1 MGSSA
6 KSSSL
11 QTINHE
17 NPWLLLLFAS
27 LLPWQLRLMLM
38 RTPTTPMAT
47 ATATTLAT
55 TTAMLLPTD
64 TAMDTATTD
73 TPMPLDTTMAR
84 GLLMPSPLLMLMPTT
99 ATLLWLPLTLCPPST
114 EVPSTDLPLCT
125 AVSTATTMA
134 RGLLMPSPLLPLLL
148 KLMPML
154 TTTTGMPTTDTVS
167 TMATLLPTM
176 DTMDTPATTDIP
188 TCTTATATPTITNL
202 LIFVK
207 N

>member
-1 MGSSA
+1 MD
-6 KSSSL
+6 
-11 QTINHE
+11 
-17 NPWLLLLFAS
+17 PWPLLLFAS
-27 LLPWQLRLMLM
+27 LLPWQLTPMLTLT
-38 RTPTTPMAT
+38 RTTPMAT

-55 TTAMLLPTD
+55 TTAMGSPTD
-64 TAMDTATTD
+64 TATDTATTD

-99 ATLLWLPLTLCPPST
+99 ATPLWLLPLTPCPPST
-114 EVPSTDLPLCT
+114 EVLCT
-125 AVSTATTMA
+125 DSPRSMAVSTATTMA
-134 RGLLMPSPLLPLLL
+134 RGPLMLLL
-148 KLMPML
+148 KPMPMP
-154 TTTTGMPTTDTVS
+154 TTTTGMPTTATVS

-188 TCTTATATPTITNL
+188 TCTTATATPTDANL

>member
-1 MGSSA
+1 
-6 KSSSL
+6 
-11 QTINHE
+11 
-17 NPWLLLLFAS
+17 
-27 LLPWQLRLMLM
+27 
-38 RTPTTPMAT
+38 
-47 ATATTLAT
+47 
-55 TTAMLLPTD
+55 
-64 TAMDTATTD
+64 
-73 TPMPLDTTMAR
+73 
-84 GLLMPSPLLMLMPTT
+84 MLMPTT
-99 ATLLWLPLTLCPPST
+99 ATLLWLLSLTLCPPST
-114 EVPSTDLPLCT
+114 EVPSTDLPLCM

-176 DTMDTPATTDIP
+176 DTMDMPATTDIP
-188 TCTTATATPTITNL
+188 TCTTATATPTDANL

>member
-1 MGSSA
+1 M
-6 KSSSL
+6 
-11 QTINHE
+11 
-17 NPWLLLLFAS
+17 
-27 LLPWQLRLMLM
+27 LML
-38 RTPTTPMAT
+38 TPTTPMAT

-64 TAMDTATTD
+64 TATDTATTD

-84 GLLMPSPLLMLMPTT
+84 GLLMPSLLLMLMPTT

-114 EVPSTDLPLCT
+114 EVPSTDLPLCM

-154 TTTTGMPTTDTVS
+154 TTTTGMLTTAMVSTTATPLPTIATMATSATTDT
-167 TMATLLPTM
+167 
-176 DTMDTPATTDIP
+176 P
-188 TCTTATATPTITNL
+188 TCTTATDTDTITNL

>member
-17 NPWLLLLFAS
+17 NPWLLLLCAS
-27 LLPWQLRLMLM
+27 LLPWQLRPMLML
-38 RTPTTPMAT
+38 TPTTPMAT

-55 TTAMLLPTD
+55 TTAMDSPTD
-64 TAMDTATTD
+64 TATDTATTG

-99 ATLLWLPLTLCPPST
+99 ATPLWLLPLTPCPPST
-114 EVPSTDLPLCT
+114 EVLCT
-125 AVSTATTMA
+125 DSPRSMAVSTATTMA
-134 RGLLMPSPLLPLLL
+134 RDLRMPRLLL
-148 KLMPML
+148 KPMPMP
-154 TTTTGMPTTDTVS
+154 TTTTGMPTTATVS
-167 TMATLLPTM
+167 TMATLLP
-176 DTMDTPATTDIP
+176 TMDTPATTDIP
-188 TCTTATATPTITNL
+188 TCTTATATPTDANL